1 MRKYIAIATFMTFVM
16 ANAQRME
23 LDISG
28 RWNTELGNC
37 KLPGTT
43 DENKLGD
50 GKHLTNVTTQL
61 TRLYPYVGALSYEK
75 DIVITKEM
83 ASKKN
88 LSLFIERTKP
98 STLWIDGD
106 SIGSVCQLYA
116 PHVYAL
122 PQLTEGKHT
131 IRLLIDNRDE
141 NIPQSVCGSHA
152 WTDATQTNWNG
163 MLGKMCIIGN
173 DKAYIKSVNVYPD
186 VKKNIATVKVQ
197 VLSDKN
203 MNATLSFNCLK
214 TDVVNVKLIK
224 GTNTITHT
232 IQMDENPTLWSEF
245 HPYLYNI
252 NVKLAGKKCADSKS
266 VKFGMR
272 EFGTQGTQFTI
283 NGNKTFLRGTHDACV
298 FPLCAYSP
306 TDVNEW
312 KKLFL
317 KAKEY
322 GINHYRFHSYTP
334 TEAAFEAADEV
345 GMYLQTEL
353 PLWGT
358 IDSTTIE
365 QNKFLL
371 NEANTLIEQLGNHPS
386 FMALGLGN
394 ELWGDF
400 NIMHKWLDDFR
411 KQDDRHLYVYGSN
424 NTLGWQGAH
433 DGEDYM
439 VTCRVGG
446 GDHYKAN
453 TRTSFSFADEDDGGI
468 LNHERPNTRNDFSY
482 PVSICPRPIVSH
494 ETCQFQMYP
503 DYDQIKKYTG
513 VLYPYNL
520 EIFRDRLAENGL
532 TAQQK
537 DFTKATNRWGL
548 ECYKAD
554 IEYCL
559 RTRGFGG
566 YQLLDLK
573 DYPGQGSALCGI
585 LDAFMDAKDSEFDR
599 KVVNVM
605 QPIVPLLLMDK
616 FCWSTNEPFIFD
628 ISIANF
634 SEDITCNY
642 VNLTFEMEGKKEE
655 ITFNNYACHPGNTD
669 RAVLASEHKGLE
681 KLEKIIASISSPKK
695 ATITLETGNCN
706 SDRHYTNV
714 YNVWFYPEHS
724 KTHCLHNDDDF
735 VPKGVVLSDTLDAKT
750 LKALKKGKTVLL
762 TPNFPSIEKQSI
774 GGLFTPDYWNYAM
787 FKTISENNNKP
798 VSPGSLGMLMD
809 EKHPLFNGFPTDGHT
824 DWQWWCIAK
833 NSRPLIL
840 NSLSKDYR
848 PVIQTVDNIERN
860 HKLGILMEFKVGKG
874 KLLITTTDLTTI
886 SEFVE
891 GRAYKNAIMNYITS
905 NDFNPQTEISHDEL
919 KNLLYSETTIRDIQ
933 GVKNLTD
940 YKNDK

>member
-1 MRKYIAIATFMTFVM
+1 MKRLYFLLSFV
-16 ANAQRME
+16 AYFSLSSYAQR
-23 LDISG
+23 
-28 RWNTELGNC
+28 TELSLAGEWKTPLGMA

-50 GKHLTNVTTQL
+50 GKHPTNVTTQL
-61 TRLYPYVGALSYEK
+61 TRLYPYVGALSYER
-75 DIVITKEM
+75 DIVITKDM
-83 ASKKN
+83 AKKKH
-88 LSLFIERTKP
+88 LMLFIERTKP

-106 SIGSVCQLYA
+106 SIGSICQLYA

-122 PQLTEGKHT
+122 PPLSEGKHN

-141 NIPQSVCGSHA
+141 NIPQSVRGSHA

-163 MLGKMCIIGN
+163 MLGKMCIIGH
-173 DKAYIKSVNVYPD
+173 DEAYIKSVNVYPD
-186 VKKNIATVKVQ
+186 VEKREALVKLEVI
-197 VLSDKN
+197 SDKK
-203 MNATLSFNCLK
+203 MNATFKYSCLSTETK
-214 TDVVNVKLIK
+214 KVKLEK
-224 GTNTITHT
+224 GKNDITYTVHLG
-232 IQMDENPTLWSEF
+232 ESLKLWNEF
-245 HPYLYNI
+245 HPSLYTMK
-252 NVKLAGKKCADSKS
+252 VEFTGKKCADEKS
-266 VKFGMR
+266 VRFGVRKF
-272 EFGTQGTQFTI
+272 ETEGTQFVI
-283 NGNKTFLRGTHDACV
+283 NGKKTFLRGTHDACV

-358 IDSTTIE
+358 IDSTTVA
-365 QNKFLL
+365 QNDFLL
-371 NEANTLIEQLGNHPS
+371 NEARTLIDQLGNHPS

-411 KQDDRHLYVYGSN
+411 SQDNRHLYVYGSN

-446 GDHYKAN
+446 GEHYKTN

-468 LNHERPNTRNDFSY
+468 LNHVRPNTRDDFSY
-482 PVSICPRPIVSH
+482 AVSITPRPIVAH

-532 TAQQK
+532 TNQQK
-537 DFTKATNRWGL
+537 DFTRVTNRWGL

-585 LDAFMDAKDSEFDR
+585 LDVFMDAKDKVYDK

-605 QPIVPLLLMDK
+605 QPVVPLLRMDK
-616 FCWSTNEPFIFD
+616 YCWSANEPFTADVILANYSESD
-628 ISIANF
+628 WTQPLTINVSIN
-634 SEDITCNY
+634 
-642 VNLTFEMEGKKEE
+642 
-655 ITFNNYACHPGNTD
+655 GNTMGGTID
-669 RAVLASEHKGLE
+669 IPSVRQGDTAPVFKIAGKSIKEFIDCGDEPFKAVV
-681 KLEKIIASISSPKK
+681 
-695 ATITLETGNCN
+695 TLETGSYKNE
-706 SDRHYTNV
+706 
-714 YNVWFYPEHS
+714 YNIWIYPDQE
-724 KTHCLHNDDDF
+724 KEAQQGIVF
-735 VPKGVVLSDTLDAKT
+735 ADTLD
-750 LKALKKGKTVLL
+750 KACLNALTKGKTVLL
-762 TPNFPSIEKQSI
+762 TPHFPSIEKQSI

-787 FKTISENNNKP
+787 FKTISENNNRP
-798 VSPGSLGMLMD
+798 VSPGSLGMLMNP
-809 EKHPLFNGFPTDGHT
+809 EHPLFHQFPTDDHT
-824 DWQWWCIAK
+824 DWQWWCVAK
-833 NSRPLIL
+833 SSRPLIL
-840 NSLSKDYR
+840 NSLQKDYR
-848 PVIQTVDNIERN
+848 PLIQTVDNIERN

-874 KLLITTTDLTTI
+874 KLLICTTDLESI
-886 SEFVE
+886 SSFVE
-891 GRAYKNAIMNYITS
+891 GRAYKNAILNYAS
-905 NDFNPQTEISHDEL
+905 SEHFNPDTEITVEQL
-919 KNLLYSETTIRDIQ
+919 RTLLYSETKVRDIQ
-933 GVKNLTD
+933 GVKNITD
-940 YKNDK
+940 YKNEQ